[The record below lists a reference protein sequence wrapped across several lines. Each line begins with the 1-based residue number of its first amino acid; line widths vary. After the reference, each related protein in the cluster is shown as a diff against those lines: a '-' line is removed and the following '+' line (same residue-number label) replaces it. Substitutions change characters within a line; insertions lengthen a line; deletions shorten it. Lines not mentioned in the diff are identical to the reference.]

1 MHIVDSDDSDDN
13 NNFDIDV
20 NNCNDVDNDNENDDD
35 DDDYDYD
42 DEDDDG
48 DKAYQQHT
56 RSLIADHYNSHHMR
70 LDFDLIV
77 ALALAVV
84 LVGVVDHYYSDQY
97 QLVVEHM
104 MYHNL
109 LIVHRPS

>member
-1 MHIVDSDDSDDN
+1 MHIVGSDDSDDN

-20 NNCNDVDNDNENDDD
+20 NNCNDVDNDNGDNNDDDENDDD
-35 DDDYDYD
+35 DDDDDYD
-42 DEDDDG
+42 DDDDG

-77 ALALAVV
+77 ALALV

-97 QLVVEHM
+97 QLVVEHTM
-104 MYHNL
+104 
-109 LIVHRPS
+109 